1 MFALGPVRLQFAVL
15 SIDCP
20 PALFDQM
27 DTQKS
32 SLGGSFPWFD
42 LDLVLTP
49 LLRPFPFSLS
59 LYLTTCNLAQYS
71 SASVEHSRVFG
82 NSINCPVENSSKST
96 RH

>member
-27 DTQKS
+27 GSQSQPWGGAFLGSTSTS
-32 SLGGSFPWFD
+32 S
-42 LDLVLTP
+42 VLTP
-49 LLRPFPFSLS
+49 LLRPFPLSLS

-71 SASVEHSRVFG
+71 SASVEQSRVFG
-82 NSINCPVENSSKST
+82 D
-96 RH
+96 